1 MNVSINWIRDFVD
14 LPQEENHQLAQRFT
28 LATCE
33 VEEVKIINEHLAK
46 VKIVEILKVEKH
58 PEADKLHLVTINTG
72 SEERTIVCGAP
83 NVRAGLKV
91 PFAPIGTNLPGGFT
105 LEPKKIR
112 GILSE
117 GMLCAETE
125 LGIGND
131 DSGLKEFPSNAP
143 IGISLDQ
150 YLKLPT
156 DIIFEIDNKSM
167 TNRPDLWCHF
177 GLAREFAAVFKKEL
191 KNCFDRDWEESL
203 LKKIPNT
210 PSPVGH
216 RIEAGS
222 ACKGYWGLSMKG
234 IRVCSSPDWM
244 QNRLI
249 SCGLRPI
256 NSIVDISNYVLL
268 ELGMPN
274 HIFDRSKI
282 EGNIIVVKKAGEN
295 LTMTTLDEQER
306 TILPQDTLICDANRP
321 LALAGIMGGL
331 ESSITLET
339 SEIFIEC
346 ANFIDASIRKT
357 STRLGLRSD
366 SSLRFEKSLD
376 THLLKRSILRIM
388 ELILLIHPESEV
400 VGSLHY
406 EGEDLSLSPLKIT
419 MEIQKISSVLGKS
432 VSNAEILEIL
442 SRLDFKTS
450 LQNNLLEIEVPT
462 YRATKDIQGEADI
475 IEEVG
480 RIIGFDNIT
489 PIAPKDIIIPTSLSP
504 EKTFTRQLSDFLVYN
519 KRAQELMSYPMIG
532 KALLS
537 RVQWEEKEESLIL
550 LNALSSD
557 HDRMRSSIVPSLL
570 ESLQLNSRN
579 EIHFTSFELGRV
591 YLPDSKAFSIE
602 ENWLGMIFFDKKE
615 NRIMDAIDCAEDL
628 LKFFS
633 LSGKVVEQPSSNI
646 FPENWIGLHPHEHLS
661 VQIFGKTEG
670 AILSLHPLL
679 KSHLKI
685 KGHATLLVLRLSNI
699 ETKASKKS
707 FHYSPLP
714 KFPGSEFD
722 CTVVL
727 SKEQNAGEALK
738 AVKQLPHKEIKEVK
752 IVDTYDLN
760 ESEKTVTLKTRL
772 LNEEKTLD
780 GTFLEEVQNKIISAL
795 EKKGFP
801 LKK

>member
-14 LPQEENHQLAQRFT
+14 LPQEENHRLAQRFT

-33 VEEVKIINEHLAK
+33 VEEVKIINDHLAK
-46 VKIVEILKVEKH
+46 VKIAEILKIENH
-58 PEADKLHLVTINTG
+58 PEADKLHLVTINIG
-72 SEERTIVCGAP
+72 NEEKTIVCGAP
-83 NVRAGLKV
+83 NVRIGMKV
-91 PFAPIGTNLPGGFT
+91 PFAPIGTTLPEGFT

-117 GMLCAETE
+117 GMLCSEVE

-131 DSGLKEFPSNAP
+131 DSGLKEFSTDAP
-143 IGISLDQ
+143 VGMTLDQ
-150 YLKLPT
+150 YLHLPT
-156 DIIFEIDNKSM
+156 DILFEIDNKSM

-191 KNCFDRDWEESL
+191 KQPYSKEWEEAL
-203 LKKIPNT
+203 LAKIPHS
-210 PSPVGH
+210 PSPVTH
-216 RIEAGS
+216 RIEPNC

-234 IRVCSSPDWM
+234 ITVGTSPDWM
-244 QNRLI
+244 QERLLA
-249 SCGLRPI
+249 CGLRPI

-282 EGNIIVVKKAGEN
+282 EGDTIVVKEAGKN
-295 LTMTTLDEQER
+295 LTITTLDEQER
-306 TILPQDTLICDANRP
+306 EILPHDTLICDANRP
-321 LALAGIMGGL
+321 LAIAGIMGGL
-331 ESSITLET
+331 DSSITNET

-346 ANFIDASIRKT
+346 ANFVDAAIRKT

-388 ELILLIHPESEV
+388 ELILLIHPNAQPI
-400 VGSLHY
+400 GSLIY
-406 EGEDLSLSPLKIT
+406 EGEDLSLPPLKIT
-419 MEIQKISSVLGKS
+419 MPIERISSVLGKKIADS
-432 VSNAEILEIL
+432 EILEIL

-450 LQNNLLEIEVPT
+450 LQNNLLQIEVPT

-480 RIIGFDNIT
+480 RIIGFDNIV
-489 PIAPKDIIIPTSLSP
+489 PIAPTDIIAPTALSP
-504 EKTFTRQLSDFLVYN
+504 QKKFSRKLSDFLVYHQQ
-519 KRAQELMSYPMIG
+519 AQELMSYPMIG
-532 KALLS
+532 KALLN
-537 RVQWEEKEESLIL
+537 RAQWEEEKESLIL
-550 LNALSSD
+550 VNALSPD

-579 EIHFTSFELGRV
+579 EIHFTSFEQGRI
-591 YLPDSKAFSIE
+591 YLSDPKSFSIE
-602 ENWLGMIFFDKKE
+602 ENWLGMIFYDRKE
-615 NRIMDAIDCAEDL
+615 NRIMDAIDCAEEIL
-628 LKFFS
+628 NFFS
-633 LSGKVVEQPSSNI
+633 LSGKILEQPSAGI
-646 FPENWIGLHPHEHLS
+646 FPPHWIGLHPHEHLS
-661 VQIFGKTEG
+661 IQIFGKTEG

-685 KGHATLLVLRLSNI
+685 KGQATLLVLRLSNI
-699 ETKASKKS
+699 ENKVEKKN

-727 SKEQNAGEALK
+727 SKEQKAGEALK
-738 AVKQLPHKEIKEVK
+738 SIKNLPIKEIKEVK
-752 IVDTYDLN
+752 IVDTYNLN
-760 ESEKTVTLKTRL
+760 ETEKTITLKTRL
-772 LNEEKTLD
+772 QDEEKTLD
-780 GTFLEEVQNKIISAL
+780 GQRLETIQSKIVSTLEE
-795 EKKGFP
+795 KGFP